1 VSESYEE
8 ARERLEREGKA
19 HLKLA
24 IHATNQEGERVCL
37 YDPCPE
43 CNPWGT
49 DPDAW
54 RT

>member
-1 VSESYEE
+1 MSESYEQ
-8 ARERLEREGKA
+8 ARARLDREGKA

-24 IHATNQEGERVCL
+24 IHASQDGERVCL

-49 DPDAW
+49 APDAW
-54 RT
+54 KT